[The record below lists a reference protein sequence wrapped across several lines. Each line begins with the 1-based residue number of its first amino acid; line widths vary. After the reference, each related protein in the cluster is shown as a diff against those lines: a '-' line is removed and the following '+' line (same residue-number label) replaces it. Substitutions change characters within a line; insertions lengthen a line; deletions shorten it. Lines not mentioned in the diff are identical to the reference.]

1 MVKVCSIEKYSD
13 EDAENNSH
21 YFEKYPYE
29 LSIFQK
35 HAIQGIVEGNHVII
49 TAHTGSGKTLAAE
62 FSIEYF
68 VSKGRKVIYTMPI
81 KTLGNQKFY
90 EFSKK
95 YPHISF
101 GLITGDIKIN
111 SDAQVLIMTAEI
123 LLNKLYQKTQQASC
137 TSFDMDIEHDLAC
150 VVMDEIHY
158 INDKERGKT
167 WEETIIMLPQH
178 VQMVMLSAT
187 IDSPERF
194 ASWCETRH
202 PESGKIVYLAST
214 YKRIVPL
221 THFAFITSPSA
232 LYKVLKDKT
241 KEEEL
246 KQQVFNKM
254 LPIQSSTGVFN
265 EPTFHL
271 LKNTLQL
278 LNTKQVFT
286 KRQFVLNQVC
296 KHLVEHNMLPALC
309 FVLSRKML
317 EQCAKEITVPLLEDD
332 SKVGY
337 IIEQECEQIIRKMP
351 NYKEY
356 LNLPEYIQMVALL
369 QKGIA
374 IHHAGVMPVLR
385 EMVELLYA
393 KGYIKLLFATETFA
407 VGINMPT
414 KSVIFTDICKF
425 DGNNNRILYPH
436 EYNQMGGRAGRRGID
451 ILGNVILLPNL
462 FREFEL
468 TSFRNMMQGGAQV
481 LRSKFKL
488 SYNLFFNLI
497 SLNLATNNKSC
508 INMIEPMVASL
519 EPTVAATL
527 KPTVDSIK
535 DYIAK
540 SMIHDELS
548 SELKG
553 INNQIKAI
561 KEEIVILTQSFKHL
575 RTPVD
580 TIQTYLLLLDQRTG
594 SVNKKRKEIDR
605 AIQQITDDHK
615 FVEKDKL
622 TIIKCND
629 KNNELKLMNI
639 EYINASQYIDNN
651 IEIILSLLTKFG
663 FINNIKLNDVTL
675 TETYELTIKG
685 TYATQLREVNCLVFA
700 QLYEDNIFNILTA
713 KQCVMLFSC
722 FTNVSVNENDKSLTP
737 KCRDERIKSLAET
750 ISSSLQFY
758 LKEENDNKLSTGT
771 NYDMH
776 YDLLDYVAE
785 WWDCDTEE
793 ECKFILQKMEK
804 DKGIFLGEFVKAL
817 LKINNVSAEL
827 ESIAEKTGNIDLLQK
842 LKSIPL
848 NTLKFV
854 ATNQSLYV

>member
-13 EDAENNSH
+13 EDASNNSH

-436 EYNQMGGRAGRRGID
+436 EYNQMG
-451 ILGNVILLPNL
+451 
-462 FREFEL
+462 
-468 TSFRNMMQGGAQV
+468 
-481 LRSKFKL
+481 
-488 SYNLFFNLI
+488 
-497 SLNLATNNKSC
+497 
-508 INMIEPMVASL
+508 
-519 EPTVAATL
+519 
-527 KPTVDSIK
+527 
-535 DYIAK
+535 
-540 SMIHDELS
+540 
-548 SELKG
+548 
-553 INNQIKAI
+553 
-561 KEEIVILTQSFKHL
+561 
-575 RTPVD
+575 
-580 TIQTYLLLLDQRTG
+580 
-594 SVNKKRKEIDR
+594 
-605 AIQQITDDHK
+605 
-615 FVEKDKL
+615 
-622 TIIKCND
+622 
-629 KNNELKLMNI
+629 
-639 EYINASQYIDNN
+639 
-651 IEIILSLLTKFG
+651 
-663 FINNIKLNDVTL
+663 
-675 TETYELTIKG
+675 
-685 TYATQLREVNCLVFA
+685 
-700 QLYEDNIFNILTA
+700 
-713 KQCVMLFSC
+713 
-722 FTNVSVNENDKSLTP
+722 
-737 KCRDERIKSLAET
+737 
-750 ISSSLQFY
+750 
-758 LKEENDNKLSTGT
+758 
-771 NYDMH
+771 
-776 YDLLDYVAE
+776 
-785 WWDCDTEE
+785 
-793 ECKFILQKMEK
+793 
-804 DKGIFLGEFVKAL
+804 
-817 LKINNVSAEL
+817 
-827 ESIAEKTGNIDLLQK
+827 
-842 LKSIPL
+842 
-848 NTLKFV
+848 
-854 ATNQSLYV
+854 